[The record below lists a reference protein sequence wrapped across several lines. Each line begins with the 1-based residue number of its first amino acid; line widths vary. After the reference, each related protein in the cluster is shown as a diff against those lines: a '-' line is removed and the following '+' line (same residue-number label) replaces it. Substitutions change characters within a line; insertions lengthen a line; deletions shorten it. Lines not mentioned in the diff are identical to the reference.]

1 MITENT
7 TSVAFETL
15 VDNFGEEL
23 ILDFFEELRQT
34 LEEIKEDFTPK
45 QSGLR
50 GWINTKIKDENKISY
65 ENTRLIGLAE
75 SLKHKADSLII
86 MFSPKLSK
94 LSEILA
100 KIKDEKTPKLSCEAS
115 TELMK
120 TYLTV
125 SVQENLI
132 RINYFDTLIENLKK
146 ISATL
151 SIVVQQMQ
159 MQQNISELL
168 ESFNI
173 KKAINK

>member
-1 MITENT
+1 MVTENT

-50 GWINTKIKDENKISY
+50 GWINTRIRDESKISY

-75 SLKHKADSLII
+75 SLKNKADSLII
-86 MFSPKLSK
+86 MFNPKLSK

-100 KIKDEKTPKLSCEAS
+100 KIKDEQAPKLSCEAS
-115 TELMK
+115 AELMR
-120 TYLTV
+120 TYLNV

-132 RINYFDTLIENLKK
+132 RINYFDTLIQNLKK

-151 SIVVQQMQ
+151 AIVIQQMQ

>member
-1 MITENT
+1 
-7 TSVAFETL
+7 
-15 VDNFGEEL
+15 
-23 ILDFFEELRQT
+23 
-34 LEEIKEDFTPK
+34 
-45 QSGLR
+45 
-50 GWINTKIKDENKISY
+50 
-65 ENTRLIGLAE
+65 
-75 SLKHKADSLII
+75 
-86 MFSPKLSK
+86 MFNPKLSK

-100 KIKDEKTPKLSCEAS
+100 KIKEEKAPQLSCEAS
-115 TELMK
+115 TELMR
-120 TYLTV
+120 TYLNV

-151 SIVVQQMQ
+151 SIVIQQMQ